1 MNYPGSMVSAP
12 ASRNALLTLATGV
25 LLAACSGPKGSDKVA
40 GSPGKEPA
48 TDATAATSAAA
59 TKVSQI
65 NVFVDM
71 SGGMQGFVHPVAPG
85 ASGSGFQQTVTELL
99 SDVNAQRAKQT
110 GAPAYYFFK
119 EGTAADPRLLVPSS
133 YNEMTSTVSGGL
145 KNAAR
150 GSELPQ
156 MLSEALKL
164 QAKKPGTVSVLISDF
179 IFAPK
184 ATGETWK
191 IKTFIKDAL
200 SAVEPGK
207 LGVSVFANTSDYRGN
222 FYPGNRSGAQKLNG
236 EKIPYYIWVLGDPA
250 LVAQLDAGLLRKLAA
265 QPQAHYNVRFAP
277 PYMVPDFLVDP
288 VGRWSVTT
296 GEAGAAPLVTF
307 QQKPTVGKPAE
318 IMVALDLSKLP
329 ASQTSLVSAKTLRLA
344 ETDGGATLT
353 KVLPLAQMPD
363 AKRQPVLNKYT
374 HFAQLRFVQ
383 APPTPTDLHL
393 ELARTEPA
401 WIAAYSID
409 DDRTGDSNIKSKGA
423 KTFHLTEVL
432 RGVADYFADEPS
444 AQRVFSVP
452 VRVETRD

>member
-1 MNYPGSMVSAP
+1 MLSAV
-12 ASRNALLTLATGV
+12 ASRNVLFCLTTGV
-25 LLAACSGPKGSDKVA
+25 LLTACSGPKSSDKVA
-40 GSPGKEPA
+40 GNPTKE
-48 TDATAATSAAA
+48 TAASVAVA
-59 TKVSQI
+59 KVSQI

-99 SDVNAQRAKQT
+99 SDVNAQGTRQAT
-110 GAPAYYFFK
+110 APAYYFFK
-119 EGTAADPRLLVPSS
+119 ESTPADSRLLVPSS

-184 ATGETWK
+184 VTGETWK

-200 SAVEPGK
+200 SAVDASK
-207 LGVSVFANTSDYRGN
+207 LAVSVFANTSDYHGN
-222 FYPGNRSGAQKLNG
+222 FYPGNRSGAQRLNG

-250 LVAQLDAGLLRKLAA
+250 LVAQLDAGLLHKLAA

-277 PYMVPDFLVDP
+277 PYAVPDFLENP
-288 VGRWSVTT
+288 VGHWTVT
-296 GEAGAAPLVTF
+296 AGAPGVAPLVTF
-307 QQKPTVGKPAE
+307 TQKPTIGKPAE
-318 IMVALDLSKLP
+318 VVVALDLSKLP
-329 ASQTSLVSAKTLRLA
+329 ASQTSLVSEKTLRLA
-344 ETDGGATLT
+344 ESDAGATLT
-353 KVLPLAQMPD
+353 RVFPLAQMPD

-374 HFAQLRFVQ
+374 HFAQVRFVQ
-383 APPTPTDLHL
+383 APPVATELHL
-393 ELARTEPA
+393 ELARTEPT

-409 DDRTGDSNIKSKGA
+409 DDKSGDSNIKSKGA

-452 VRVETRD
+452 VRVEVRD